1 VLSELLVGELPDGEV
16 PHLWEEG
23 VGRRVKRVRGG
34 AGDGAGGSDLG
45 LADVRGHLVIGVLG
59 GVEFPGLGHLG
70 LLLARY
76 VDERVVVVVVGWQ
89 RLALKVGDVA

>member
-1 VLSELLVGELPDGEV
+1 
-16 PHLWEEG
+16 
-23 VGRRVKRVRGG
+23 
-34 AGDGAGGSDLG
+34 
-45 LADVRGHLVIGVLG
+45 LVIVVLG

-76 VDERVVVVVVGWQ
+76 VDERVVVVVVGRQ